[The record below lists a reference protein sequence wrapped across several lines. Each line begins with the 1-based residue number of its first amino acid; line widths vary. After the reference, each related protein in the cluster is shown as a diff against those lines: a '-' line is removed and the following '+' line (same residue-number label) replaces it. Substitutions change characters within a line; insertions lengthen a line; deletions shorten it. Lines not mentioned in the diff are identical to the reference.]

1 MKFCKHVVNL
11 YICLYIWRNKKMND
25 EGKKRE
31 ENSNV
36 QNNKVDSGQKHLL
49 GIVFAKRKQPKGKR
63 LVCKFQ
69 HNVKNSLITLKS
81 N

>member
-1 MKFCKHVVNL
+1 
-11 YICLYIWRNKKMND
+11 MND

-49 GIVFAKRKQPKGKR
+49 GIVFAKTTERETIG
-63 LVCKFQ
+63 L
-69 HNVKNSLITLKS
+69 
-81 N
+81 

>member
-1 MKFCKHVVNL
+1 
-11 YICLYIWRNKKMND
+11 MND

-31 ENSNV
+31 EISNV

>member
-1 MKFCKHVVNL
+1 MLSICIYV
-11 YICLYIWRNKKMND
+11 YISGEIKKMND